1 MSRIETEPEQPAP
14 SANGKLTIWTPS
26 QFRAYEDD
34 PQDILLENGYLE
46 KGSPV
51 AFCGPP
57 GIGKSRLIMQLA
69 ITSILGGEFLGWRT
83 NAANMRWLIFQ
94 NENGNRRI
102 KSEYDAMLSAMTIED
117 QRKLDEALFMTAIVS
132 DIDGDLNLAD
142 PSVLKRVREAVGDY
156 KPDLIVGDPL
166 TALTSE
172 DLNSDQ
178 AMLSAARTFGRVAR
192 VDNMKAVPV
201 LIHHARTGKEAQEGM
216 SGANRASYARNSK
229 ALYGWVRSQFNM
241 GPVEEKKNE
250 RLFFASGKCNNFRE
264 FDEIV
269 IQLDR
274 ATLFYLKTDENAEEV
289 RNNRNGQRGGAAGAF
304 RAEDVLELVPMEG
317 TIKKDLVIHLAGQLV
332 PPIGKHKARGF
343 IDELLER
350 RTIFTWS
357 VRLNPGRGREIHLAR
372 HEQPRPE

>member
-26 QFRAYEDD
+26 QFLAYEDD

-69 ITSILGGEFLGWRT
+69 ITSILGAAFLGWRT
-83 NAANMRWLIFQ
+83 NAANLRWLILQ

-102 KSEYDAMLSAMTIED
+102 KSEYEAMLGAMTFED
-117 QRKLDEALFMTAIVS
+117 RKKLDEALFMAAIVS

-142 PSVLKRVREAVGDY
+142 SAVYKRVREAVGDF
-156 KPDLIVGDPL
+156 KPDLVVGDPL

-201 LIHHARTGKEAQEGM
+201 LIHHARTGKAAQEGM
-216 SGANRASYARNSK
+216 SGADRASFARNSK
-229 ALYGWVRSQFNM
+229 ALYGFIRSQINM
-241 GPVEEKKNE
+241 GPVEEKKND

-264 FDEIV
+264 FDEI
-269 IQLDR
+269 IIELDH
-274 ATLFYLKTDENAEEV
+274 ATRFYLKTSENADEV
-289 RNNRNGQRGGAAGAF
+289 RDNRRDGHGGRPNKFHA
-304 RAEDVLELVPMEG
+304 
-317 TIKKDLVIHLAGQLV
+317 KDLQKYLRRDESRPKADVKLEV
-332 PPIGKHKARGF
+332 CMKHSISTKTF
-343 IDELLER
+343 D
-350 RTIFTWS
+350 
-357 VRLNPGRGREIHLAR
+357 R
-372 HEQPRPE
+372 HWNDAIEFGLIEEDSNNNGIWVAK